1 MTIRGRRLSVRSTPA
16 LTERRE
22 NAMLIV
28 PAATGIRTFIGRPP
42 VPHLSISPGA
52 FPWQPVKAKPLTQ
65 WLRWRVL
72 ADCALWLWKSFAC
85 PLRPITEIS
94 NTARH
99 RLATANSI
107 CRKYNL
113 FLHLQKS
120 RLGLPSWRAVSYH
133 SIPAPK
139 PAAASRGFCAPYQAS
154 CSPAPCGRC
163 RHGAFLLRRLPTT
176 AWEFAQAAP

>member
-1 MTIRGRRLSVRSTPA
+1 MAYQRPSRRQPWQNAGKMLCLLYRR
-16 LTERRE
+16 RRE
-22 NAMLIV
+22 SE
-28 PAATGIRTFIGRPP
+28 PSSAARRFPI
-42 VPHLSISPGA
+42 LA
-52 FPWQPVKAKPLTQ
+52 FPRQPAKAKPLTQ

-139 PAAASRGFCAPYQAS
+139 PVATSRGFCAPYRAS
-154 CSPAPCGRC
+154 YSPAPCGRC
-163 RHGAFLLRRLPTT
+163 RHGACPLRRPPTT